1 VTVAVGARM
10 SPLGIFVTLYME
22 EQVLTGS
29 VFLPSYIRLSDFLNE
44 KVFGMPEIVGPF
56 LELTEVSIACTD
68 GLKERKGTERVSKAD
83 LRLLA
88 MPDNNLARGIGGKYG
103 PKPYPYVRKFPVQL
117 RMRVSS
123 YELTGNAHRIR
134 GQGIQQLLEETP
146 MFLPITNAKIRV
158 NNSDI
163 WQRAI
168 FVAVNKKH
176 VSSIQPQEIPIV
188 S

>member
-1 VTVAVGARM
+1 M
-10 SPLGIFVTLYME
+10 SPKGIFVALYME

-29 VFLPSYIRLSDFLNE
+29 VFLPSYIRLLDFLNE
-44 KVFGMPEIVGPF
+44 KVFGLPKIVGPF

-68 GLKERKGTERVSKAD
+68 GLKERKETERVSKAA

-88 MPDNNLARGIGGKYG
+88 TPDNDSARGIGGKYG
-103 PKPYPYVRKFPVQL
+103 PKPYPFVRKFPVQV
-117 RMRVSS
+117 RMHVSS
-123 YELTGNAHRIR
+123 YELTGNAHHTS

-146 MFLPITNAKIRV
+146 MFLPITDARIRV
-158 NNSDI
+158 ANSEV

-168 FVAVNKKH
+168 FVAVNKEY
-176 VSSIQPQEIPIV
+176 VSFIQPQKIPIV